1 MLISDWS
8 SDVCSSDLT
17 KIYSHVGWTGEFV
30 YLPFDKKVLKQ
41 GKNLLAIHVAN
52 TAGGAWLD
60 AGIVNE
66 TVREGKPVLEARQQ
80 SVRVG
85 DTHPVSEFAC
95 GPENL
100 EVTYTSHLLI
110 TDLDLMSRPGSLVSY
125 TTADFDGHSHQVSV

>member
-66 TVREGKPVLEARQQ
+66 PVREGKPVLEARQQ

-85 DTHPVSEFAC
+85 DRKSTTSE
-95 GPENL
+95 L
-100 EVTYTSHLLI
+100 QS
-110 TDLDLMSRPGSLVSY
+110 LMRISY
-125 TTADFDGHSHQVSV
+125 AVLCLKKKNKNIEIVRKNDK

>member
-66 TVREGKPVLEARQQ
+66 PVREGKPVLEARQQ

-85 DTHPVSEFAC
+85 ATQTVYEFEIGRAHVCTPVTNAHLVCSLL
-95 GPENL
+95 L
-100 EVTYTSHLLI
+100 EKKKH
-110 TDLDLMSRPGSLVSY
+110 
-125 TTADFDGHSHQVSV
+125 